1 MTRPVDE
8 RRRNELLDRVVDY
21 VLAHGVIDL
30 ALRPLARAVRA
41 SPRLLLYRFK
51 SKDDLLM
58 QVILRLRERQR
69 ELFERVQRQEAKTAV
84 DSCRAAW
91 DIMSSPKAEP
101 AFRLFFEI
109 YGLALK
115 EPKRFASFLSDAVGD
130 WLRYIERPF
139 LAQGHSRADARAIA
153 TVVLAGY
160 RGFMLDLCATHDR
173 ARIDRA
179 VDVWL
184 EALGS
189 IPQPKSLD
197 AARARPSAS

>member
-8 RRRNELLDRVVDY
+8 RSREELLDRVVHY

-30 ALRPLARAVRA
+30 ALRPLARAVHA

-51 SKDDLLM
+51 SKDDLLI
-58 QVILRLRERQR
+58 QVVGRLRERQR
-69 ELFERVQRQEAKTAV
+69 ELFERVRGQESKTAL
-84 DSCRAAW
+84 DACRAAW

-101 AFRLFFEI
+101 TFRLFIEL

-115 EPKRFASFLSDAVGD
+115 EPKRYATFMADAIGD

-139 LAQGHSRADARAIA
+139 LAAGHSRADARAIA

-179 VDVWL
+179 VDIWL
-184 EALGS
+184 ASLAS
-189 IPQPKSLD
+189 IGGPKSLE
-197 AARARPSAS
+197 AARVRTSAS

>member
-8 RRRNELLDRVVDY
+8 RSREELLDRVVDY

-30 ALRPLARAVRA
+30 ALRPLARAVRV
-41 SPRLLLYRFK
+41 SPRLLLYRFR
-51 SKDDLLM
+51 SKDDMLM
-58 QVILRLRERQR
+58 QVVMRLRERQR
-69 ELFERVQRQEAKTAV
+69 DLFSRVQYQEAKTAV

-91 DIMSSPKAEP
+91 DIMSSPKMEP
-101 AFRLFFEI
+101 LFKLFIEL

-115 EPKRFASFLSDAVGD
+115 EPRHYATFMRDAIGD
-130 WLRYIERPF
+130 WLKYIERPF
-139 LAQGHSRADARAIA
+139 LSMGHSRADARAIA

-179 VDVWL
+179 VDIWL
-184 EALGS
+184 KTLAS
-189 IPQPKSLD
+189 IGGPQSLER
-197 AARARPSAS
+197 ARARPSAS

>member
-8 RRRNELLDRVVDY
+8 RSRSELLDRVVDY

-51 SKDDLLM
+51 SKDDILM
-58 QVILRLRERQR
+58 QVVARLRERQR
-69 ELFERVQRQEAKTAV
+69 QLFERVQQQGSKSAV
-84 DSCRAAW
+84 DACRAAW
-91 DIMSSPKAEP
+91 DIMSAPKAEP

-115 EPKRFASFLSDAVGD
+115 EPKRYASFLANAIGD
-130 WLRYIERPF
+130 WLAYIERSF
-139 LAQGHSRADARAIA
+139 VAAGHQRDDARAIA

-179 VDVWL
+179 VDLW
-184 EALGS
+184 LGS
-189 IPQPKSLD
+189 LAAMPQPRAL
-197 AARARPSAS
+197 ARARARPSAS

>member
-8 RRRNELLDRVVDY
+8 RSRSELLDRVVDY

-58 QVILRLRERQR
+58 QVVARLRERQR
-69 ELFERVQRQEAKTAV
+69 QLFERVQRQEAKTAV
-84 DSCRAAW
+84 DTCRAAW
-91 DIMSSPKAEP
+91 DIMSAPKAEP

-115 EPKRFASFLSDAVGD
+115 EPKRYASFLSSAVGD
-130 WLRYIERPF
+130 WLAYIERPF
-139 LAQGHSRADARAIA
+139 AAAGHTRDDARAIA

-173 ARIDRA
+173 ARIDVA
-179 VDVWL
+179 VALWL
-184 EALGS
+184 ESLGAL
-189 IPQPKSLD
+189 PAPKAL
-197 AARARPSAS
+197 ARARARPSAS

>member
-8 RRRNELLDRVVDY
+8 RSREELLDRVVRY

-30 ALRPLARAVRA
+30 ALRPLARAVGA

-58 QVILRLRERQR
+58 QVIARLRERQR
-69 ELFERVQRQEAKTAV
+69 ELFNRVRDQESTSAV
-84 DSCRAAW
+84 DACRAAW

-101 AFRLFFEI
+101 SFRLFFEL

-115 EPKRFASFLSDAVGD
+115 EPKRFASFITDAIGD
-130 WLRYIERPF
+130 WLKYIERPF
-139 LAQGHSRADARAIA
+139 LEAGHSRADARAIA

-179 VDVWL
+179 VDIWLSTLAAIGQPKAL
-184 EALGS
+184 EA
-189 IPQPKSLD
+189 
-197 AARARPSAS
+197 ARVRSSAS

>member
-8 RRRNELLDRVVDY
+8 RGASELLDRVVDY
-21 VLAHGVIDL
+21 VLSHGVIDL
-30 ALRPLARAVRA
+30 ALRPLARAVHA

-58 QVILRLRERQR
+58 QVVGRLRERQR
-69 ELFERVQRQEAKTAV
+69 QLFERVRQQQAKTAV
-84 DSCRAAW
+84 DACRAAW
-91 DIMSSPKAEP
+91 DIMSAPKAEP

-115 EPKRFASFLSDAVGD
+115 EPRRYASFMSSAIAD
-130 WLRYIERPF
+130 WLAYIEGPF
-139 LAQGHSRADARAIA
+139 IEAGHTRDDARAIA

-160 RGFMLDLCATHDR
+160 RGFMLDLCATHER

-179 VDVWL
+179 VDLWL
-184 EALGS
+184 ESLAAL
-189 IPQPKSLD
+189 PQPRAL
-197 AARARPSAS
+197 ARARARPSAS

>member
-8 RRRNELLDRVVDY
+8 RSREELLDRVVDY

-30 ALRPLARAVRA
+30 ALRPLARAVHA
-41 SPRLLLYRFK
+41 SPRLLLYRFT

-58 QVILRLRERQR
+58 QVVSRLRERQR
-69 ELFERVQRQEAKTAV
+69 ELFERVRDQDSKSAV
-84 DSCRAAW
+84 DACRAAW
-91 DIMSSPKAEP
+91 DIMSSPKMEP
-101 AFRLFFEI
+101 LFKLFIEL

-115 EPKRFASFLSDAVGD
+115 EPKRYASFLKDAIGD
-130 WLRYIERPF
+130 WLKYIEQPF
-139 LAQGHSRADARAIA
+139 LAGGHTRTDARAIA

-184 EALGS
+184 DTLGS
-189 IPQPKSLD
+189 IGGPRSFE
-197 AARARPSAS
+197 RARSRSNAS

>member
-8 RRRNELLDRVVDY
+8 RSRSELLDRVVDY

-30 ALRPLARAVRA
+30 ALRPLARAVHA

-58 QVILRLRERQR
+58 QVVARMRERQR
-69 ELFERVQRQEAKTAV
+69 QLFERVRRQEAKTAV
-84 DSCRAAW
+84 DACRAAW
-91 DIMSSPKAEP
+91 DIMSAPKAEP

-115 EPKRFASFLSDAVGD
+115 EPKRYASFLNSAVGD
-130 WLRYIERPF
+130 WLAYIEAPF
-139 LAQGHSRADARAIA
+139 IAAGHARDDARAIA
-153 TVVLAGY
+153 TAVLAGY

-179 VDVWL
+179 VGMWL
-184 EALGS
+184 ESLAAL
-189 IPQPKSLD
+189 PQPKVL
-197 AARARPSAS
+197 ARARARPTAS